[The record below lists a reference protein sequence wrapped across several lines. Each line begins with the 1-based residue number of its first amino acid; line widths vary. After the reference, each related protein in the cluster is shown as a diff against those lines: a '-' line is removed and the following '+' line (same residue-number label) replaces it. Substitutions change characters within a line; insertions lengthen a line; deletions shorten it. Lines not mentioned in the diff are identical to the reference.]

1 MHSHST
7 MSESPQVVKI
17 MRDEQVIGE
26 YSLPEVL
33 RLLAD
38 GTLRTSDYYRHNGM
52 PNWIKLSQLQDEERA
67 RAKTREDQLVAEAVK
82 VRLAEQ
88 ERFKQRVDEK
98 VRSRLAGAGS
108 LLAGARSKV
117 AQKTGLLGGVFFVCG
132 VVGAV
137 SAISQRDKAQS
148 AGSVSAAIMFLAGDR
163 NSFWFDKIGKSG
175 YEFIAFLCG
184 AIALLGLGLIIAG
197 LSRKK

>member
-1 MHSHST
+1 
-7 MSESPQVVKI
+7 MSEPPQMVKI
-17 MRDEQVIGE
+17 MRNKEVIGE
-26 YSLPEVL
+26 YPLPEVP

-38 GTLRTSDYYRHNGM
+38 GTLKASDYFWHKGM
-52 PNWIKLSQLQDEERA
+52 PNWIKLSQLQDDERA
-67 RAKTREDQLVAEAVK
+67 RARTTEDQLVAEAVK

-197 LSRKK
+197 LSRNK

>member
-1 MHSHST
+1 

-33 RLLAD
+33 RFLAD

-52 PNWIKLSQLQDEERA
+52 PNWIKLSQFQDEERA

-88 ERFKQRVDEK
+88 ERFKQRVEEK

-148 AGSVSAAIMFLAGDR
+148 AGSVSAAIMFLAGDDR

-175 YEFIAFLCG
+175 YEFIALLCG
-184 AIALLGLGLIIAG
+184 AIALIGLGLIIAG
-197 LSRKK
+197 LSRSK

>member
-1 MHSHST
+1 

-52 PNWIKLSQLQDEERA
+52 LNWIKLSELQDEERA

-88 ERFKQRVDEK
+88 EGFNQRVDER
-98 VRSRLAGAGS
+98 VRSRLAER
-108 LLAGARSKV
+108 LAEARSKL
-117 AQKTGLLGGVFFVCG
+117 AKKSGLLGQKSGLLGGVWFVCG
-132 VVGAV
+132 VCVVFV
-137 SAISQRDKAQS
+137 SIDQRDKAQS
-148 AGSVSAAIMFLAGDR
+148 AGSVGAAISSLFGSEYVSD
-163 NSFWFDKIGKSG
+163 SSIGSIG
-175 YEFIAFLCG
+175 HEFIALVFG
-184 AIALLGLGLIIAG
+184 AIALLGLALIIAG
-197 LSRKK
+197 LVRRK

>member
-1 MHSHST
+1 

-33 RLLAD
+33 RFLAD

-52 PNWIKLSQLQDEERA
+52 PNWIKLSQLQDEDRA

-88 ERFKQRVDEK
+88 ERFNQRVDEE
-98 VRSRLAGAGS
+98 VRSRLAYVGSKDAAGQGGKDNNLGVLGS
-108 LLAGARSKV
+108 VLFV
-117 AQKTGLLGGVFFVCG
+117 GGVVG
-132 VVGAV
+132 VVGAF
-137 SAISQRDKAQS
+137 SSRDQAQS
-148 AGSVSAAIMFLAGDR
+148 ASDGITLLSGSR
-163 NSFWFDKIGKSG
+163 NYTKINSSG
-175 YEFIAFLCG
+175 YETFDFVAG
-184 AIALLGLGLIIAG
+184 AVALLGLGLIIAG
-197 LSRKK
+197 LSRNK

>member
-1 MHSHST
+1 M
-7 MSESPQVVKI
+7 
-17 MRDEQVIGE
+17 
-26 YSLPEVL
+26 
-33 RLLAD
+33 
-38 GTLRTSDYYRHNGM
+38 
-52 PNWIKLSQLQDEERA
+52 
-67 RAKTREDQLVAEAVK
+67 K

-88 ERFKQRVDEK
+88 ERFKQRVYEK

-148 AGSVSAAIMFLAGDR
+148 AGSVSAAFMYLTGDR
-163 NSFWFDKIGKSG
+163 NSFLGRSSFWFNEIGKSG
-175 YEFIAFLCG
+175 YEFIAILCG

-197 LSRKK
+197 LSRNK